1 MLHSSKHRK
10 PKMGFVYF
18 IFLALQ
24 VQFCCS
30 RPLNQL
36 DYASM
41 ESSIN
46 ATSSSVAN
54 LFKKDDPPSPIETM
68 FKLPSP
74 LPAWPQGAGFA
85 SGTIDLGGLQ
95 VCQVSNFS
103 KVWATHEGGPDNL
116 GATFFEP
123 SSIPDGFFTLG
134 YYSQPNNSPLFG
146 WVLAAKDASSG
157 QGILSKPTDYTLLWS
172 SESLNIKQDG
182 VGYVWLPVP
191 PDGYKAI
198 GHVVTSSPAKPSVE
212 KVRCVRSDYTDATD
226 LDSWIWGS
234 SNGIN
239 IYGSRPKVTGIQA
252 LGVSTGTFILAQ
264 NNGAATSLACLK
276 NSQGNFNAMP
286 TLNQIQALMAEY
298 SPVIYFHPDEEFFP
312 SSVNWFFQNGALL
325 YTRGQESNPVA
336 ITPTGSN
343 LPQGGTSDGAYWIDL
358 PSDNAAK
365 DRVKQGN
372 LQDASVY
379 IHVKPMLGATFTDLA
394 VWVFYPFNGAAKAKV
409 EFLTIKLGKI
419 GEHVGDWEHVTL
431 RISNFNGELKSVY
444 FSEHSGGTWMSASGL
459 EFQNG
464 NKPVVYSSWHGHAAY
479 PKAGDFLQG
488 SKSIGIRNDTGK
500 GQFFMDA
507 GANFSVV
514 SADYLGST
522 IVEPPWLNYAREWGP
537 KISYDINDELKKVEK
552 FLPGKIKRA
561 LEKAVRELPNE
572 VLGEEGPTGPKS
584 KDNWSGDERT

>member
-1 MLHSSKHRK
+1 
-10 PKMGFVYF
+10 MG
-18 IFLALQ
+18 
-24 VQFCCS
+24 
-30 RPLNQL
+30 N
-36 DYASM
+36 
-41 ESSIN
+41 SIN
-46 ATSSSVAN
+46 AISPSVVY
-54 LFKKDDPPSPIETM
+54 LSKKDNQPPPIETM

-85 SGTIDLGGLQ
+85 SGTIDLGGLRI
-95 VCQVSNFS
+95 CQVSTFN

-123 SSIPDGFFTLG
+123 SSIPVGFFTVG

-157 QGILSKPTDYTLLWS
+157 QGILSKPTDYTLIWS

-182 VGYVWLPVP
+182 VGYIWLPTP

-198 GHVVTSSPAKPSVE
+198 GHVVTSSPDKPSVE

-239 IYGSRPKVTGIQA
+239 IYGSRPKVRGIQV
-252 LGVSTGTFILAQ
+252 LGVST
-264 NNGAATSLACLK
+264 
-276 NSQGNFNAMP
+276 
-286 TLNQIQALMAEY
+286 
-298 SPVIYFHPDEEFFP
+298 
-312 SSVNWFFQNGALL
+312 VNWFFQNGALL

-343 LPQGGTSDGAYWIDL
+343 LPQGGTNDGAYWIDL
-358 PSDNAAK
+358 PRDNAAK

-394 VWVFYPFNGAAKAKV
+394 VWVFYPFNGADRAKV
-409 EFLTIKLGKI
+409 EFVTIKLGKI

-444 FSEHSGGTWMSASGL
+444 FSEHSGGTWISASGL

-464 NKPVVYSSWHGHAAY
+464 NKPVVYSSLHGHAAY
-479 PKAGDFLQG
+479 PKTGDFLQG
-488 SKSIGIRNDTGK
+488 SNSNVGIRNDAGK

-514 SADYLGST
+514 SADYLGPT
-522 IVEPPWLNYAREWGP
+522 IVEPPWLNYTREWGP
-537 KISYDINDELKKVEK
+537 KISYNINDEIKKVEK
-552 FLPGKIKRA
+552 FLPGKLKSA
-561 LEKAVRELPNE
+561 LEKAVSELPSE
-572 VLGEEGPTGPKS
+572 VLAEEGPTGPKS